1 MLVEGVAVAG
11 RNDVQILG
19 SRGTRE
25 KIYFRCPKKKKFCYF
40 LIFFKWHTHTHT
52 HTPTNKHT
60 HTQTHTYTIT
70 HTHTRTH
77 THTHIHTHI
86 HTHTL
91 TESLSRTRLSSCLP
105 LVKSMAATA
114 VLPAP
119 LVHLAALPQTDT
131 VQAAILHT
139 DVRRLVLSAVA
150 GVVNAGDWNIIRG
163 FLYICE
169 SRDHIEYLLRS

>member
-1 MLVEGVAVAG
+1 M
-11 RNDVQILG
+11 
-19 SRGTRE
+19 
-25 KIYFRCPKKKKFCYF
+25 
-40 LIFFKWHTHTHT
+40 THTH
-52 HTPTNKHT
+52 KHT
-60 HTQTHTYTIT
+60 HIHTHPQTNTHTHKLTHTQLHIHTHAHIQTHTYT
-70 HTHTRTH
+70 HTY
-77 THTHIHTHI
+77 THI

-105 LVKSMAATA
+105 LVRSMAATA

-150 GVVNAGDWNIIRG
+150 GVVNAGD
-163 FLYICE
+163 
-169 SRDHIEYLLRS
+169 

>member
-1 MLVEGVAVAG
+1 MMFKFLDLVVHVRKFTSAVLKK
-11 RNDVQILG
+11 RNFVI
-19 SRGTRE
+19 
-25 KIYFRCPKKKKFCYF
+25 FRFF
-40 LIFFKWHTHTHT
+40 LNDTHTHT

-77 THTHIHTHI
+77 THTHI

-150 GVVNAGDWNIIRG
+150 GVVNAGD
-163 FLYICE
+163 
-169 SRDHIEYLLRS
+169 

>member
-1 MLVEGVAVAG
+1 M
-11 RNDVQILG
+11 
-19 SRGTRE
+19 
-25 KIYFRCPKKKKFCYF
+25 
-40 LIFFKWHTHTHT
+40 THTHIHT
-52 HTPTNKHT
+52 HPQTNT

-91 TESLSRTRLSSCLP
+91 TKSLSRTRLSSCLP

-139 DVRRLVLSAVA
+139 DVRRVVLSAVA
-150 GVVNAGDWNIIRG
+150 GVVHAGD
-163 FLYICE
+163 
-169 SRDHIEYLLRS
+169 

>member
-1 MLVEGVAVAG
+1 MMFKFLDLVVHVRKFTSAVLKK
-11 RNDVQILG
+11 RNFVI
-19 SRGTRE
+19 
-25 KIYFRCPKKKKFCYF
+25 FRFF
-40 LIFFKWHTHTHT
+40 LNDTHTHT

-139 DVRRLVLSAVA
+139 DVRRVVLSAVA
-150 GVVNAGDWNIIRG
+150 GVVHAGD
-163 FLYICE
+163 
-169 SRDHIEYLLRS
+169 

>member
-25 KIYFRCPKKKKFCYF
+25 KIYFRCPKKRNFVIF
-40 LIFFKWHTHTHT
+40 RFFFKWHTHTHT

-77 THTHIHTHI
+77 THTHIHTH
-86 HTHTL
+86 TL

-105 LVKSMAATA
+105 LVRSMAATA

>member
-1 MLVEGVAVAG
+1 MFKFLDLVVHVRKFTSAVLKK
-11 RNDVQILG
+11 RNFVI
-19 SRGTRE
+19 
-25 KIYFRCPKKKKFCYF
+25 FRFF
-40 LIFFKWHTHTHT
+40 LNDTHTHT

-77 THTHIHTHI
+77 THTHIHTH
-86 HTHTL
+86 TL

-105 LVKSMAATA
+105 LVRSMAATA

-139 DVRRLVLSAVA
+139 DVRRVVLSAVA
-150 GVVNAGDWNIIRG
+150 GVVHAGD
-163 FLYICE
+163 
-169 SRDHIEYLLRS
+169 